1 MAGIL
6 HCKSP
11 KSFGRALLGGR
22 EETVIAMFSKHSRIT
37 LASAVL
43 SILSLVVLAA
53 GPARAGQVVTG
64 SISGT
69 VIDPT
74 GALVPDASVTVTN
87 RDTGATLNASTSA
100 VGAFRFSLLP
110 IGTYNLEITKTGF
123 QRLEIGAI
131 RVSANIE
138 NALGSVTLQVGQAS
152 TTVEVTA
159 APPLIEAAQAQVTST
174 ITGEMLQTYAGIA
187 ENEGMDFLTLTV
199 PGVGATRDNTFSNS
213 NGVGFSV
220 NGIRGRSNDQ
230 QIDGQN
236 NNDNSVTG
244 PSIFLANPDFV
255 QEYDITTDNFGPE
268 YGRNSGSVV
277 NINTKSGTNQWH
289 GTVSGTYTAS
299 ILGTLTNID
308 KISGLTK
315 LLPYNQEFTGGTVGG
330 PISKGRVFFFGGF
343 DNQIEALS
351 SVFTSGLLTPTPTG
365 LAELAACY
373 PGSASIAALTKYGP
387 FGVGGGDPTVLP
399 GSAVTVTTG
408 TPPCTYQLGG
418 VNRTL
423 PNGFKEWDW
432 ISRLDVRATQ
442 KDWFFLRW
450 IFQKITDFNVAFN
463 SWNQAAGYP
472 VNVPS
477 ISTSSLVDW
486 THTFNNSVLNQFRA
500 SYGRE
505 NVQFGGNTIGDTVP
519 SQSAIGTA
527 LTNVGFTTASLMPFG
542 PPTNSPQGRILN
554 IYQLQ
559 DNFEYV
565 VGKHQLKMGGNFTR
579 QLSPNVFLPYY
590 NGGFTYPDWATFAAN
605 TPSTVSLTVG
615 PPSYGFREFDAFLY
629 VGDDW
634 KLRSNFTLNLGLT
647 WSDFGQ
653 PGNLFHEETLKQQ
666 TGPDPF
672 WDPSLPLSA
681 TTAPALTTAHDLFGP
696 SVGFAWSPSRLGNG
710 KTVIRG
716 GYRLTYDPAYYNP
729 FLLLATSA
737 PVVLAQ
743 SISTP
748 STGLPAA
755 PFGPEIRSEFASS
768 VTTGVFDPRNFV
780 RQGLSPSFGPDRVHE
795 WSLGVQRQLAKDVA
809 VEARYVGNHAWDLLQ
824 SINANPYI
832 AGLAASYPGLI
843 PDGVTPCTAPLSTVP
858 SALGRIN
865 CDEGI
870 TAQIGNTAF
879 SNYNALQ
886 TEFRASN
893 LFNQLTLKSSYT
905 WSKTLDNTSE
915 IFSTFAAGNSVAFSQ
930 NVLNYTGQEY
940 GISGL
945 DFPHTW
951 TLAFIEDIPFMRHQP
966 GFVGHI
972 LGGWAFSGTYILQSG
987 QPYTASQEFLNIASG
1002 GVANDAA
1009 FDFSSAGAGVETS
1022 RPFLGSLSAPAAQV
1036 GVYAGD
1042 ACAALGDA
1050 CSAPAD
1056 ELVSLNDLNTTGAV
1070 TPVSKSSVRFIANGA
1085 EADSIFGTPFGN
1097 VGRNTLRDYWT
1108 NTGNFTLFKN
1118 IKFKERATIQWHMT
1132 MNNVFNHPQY
1142 GQTEDFGVNPFIEN
1156 AGIAQPFTQFAT
1168 PSLTSSAS
1176 DECPGTTRCI
1186 FFGLKI
1192 VF

>member
-1 MAGIL
+1 MDAI
-6 HCKSP
+6 
-11 KSFGRALLGGR
+11 
-22 EETVIAMFSKHSRIT
+22 FSKHFRIA
-37 LASAVL
+37 LASGTL
-43 SILSLVVLAA
+43 SIISLAGLAA
-53 GPARAGQVVTG
+53 RPALGGQVVTG
-64 SISGT
+64 AISGT
-69 VIDPT
+69 VIDT
-74 GALVPDASVTVTN
+74 SGAVVPDATVTITN
-87 RDTGATLNASTSA
+87 RDTGATSNTTTATDT
-100 VGAFRFSLLP
+100 GAFRFSLLP
-110 IGTYNLEITKTGF
+110 IGTYDLQVSHAGF
-123 QRLEIGAI
+123 STLKMSAI
-131 RVSANIE
+131 EVDANVE
-138 NALGSVTLQVGQAS
+138 HALGNIQLELGEATA
-152 TTVEVTA
+152 TVEVTA

-174 ITGEMLQTYAGIA
+174 ITGEMLQTYPGIA
-187 ENEGMDFLTLTV
+187 DNEGLDFLSLTV

-289 GTVSGTYTAS
+289 GTVSGAYTAS
-299 ILGTLTNID
+299 TLSTLTNID
-308 KISGLTK
+308 KLSGLTK
-315 LLPYNQEFTGGTVGG
+315 LLPFNQEFTGGTVGG
-330 PISKGRVFFFGGF
+330 PISKDRVFFFGGF
-343 DNQIEALS
+343 DDQIEAES
-351 SVFTSGLLTPTPTG
+351 SLVTSGLLTPTPTG
-365 LAELAACY
+365 LGELAGCF
-373 PGSASIAALTKYGP
+373 PGSTSIAALTKYGP
-387 FGVGGGDPTVLP
+387 FGVGGGNPTVLP
-399 GSAVTVTTG
+399 GSTTTAYYDFAPVNNTTDPN
-408 TPPCTYQLGG
+408 TPEPVPACGYELGG
-418 VNRTL
+418 VERTL
-423 PNGFKEWDW
+423 PTGFKEYDW

-442 KDWFFLRW
+442 QDWFFLRFL
-450 IFQKITDFNVAFN
+450 FQKITDFNIAFN

-477 ISTSSLVDW
+477 IATSSLLDW
-486 THTFNNSVLNQFRA
+486 THTFNSRVLNEFRA

-505 NVQFGGNTIGDTVP
+505 DVQFAGNTIGDTVP

-527 LTNVGFTTASLMPFG
+527 LTNVGFTSASLMPFG
-542 PPTNSPQGRILN
+542 PPTNAPQGRILN

-579 QLSPNVFLPYY
+579 QLSPNTFLPDY
-590 NGGFTYPDWATFAAN
+590 NGAFTYPDWGTFAAN

-634 KLRSNFTLNLGLT
+634 KIKSNLTLNLGLT

-653 PGNLFHEETLKQQ
+653 PGNLFHEETVKQQ
-666 TGPDPF
+666 TGADPF

-681 TTAPALTTAHDLFGP
+681 TTVPELSTVHDLFGP
-696 SVGFAWSPSRLGNG
+696 SIGFAWSPSRLGNG
-710 KTVIRG
+710 KTVLRG

-737 PVVLAQ
+737 PVVLSQ
-743 SISTP
+743 SITSP

-755 PFGPEIRSEFASS
+755 PFGPAIRSEFASS
-768 VTTGVFDPRNFV
+768 VATGVFDPRNFV

-795 WSLGVQRQLAKDVA
+795 WSFGVQRELAKDA
-809 VEARYVGNHAWDLLQ
+809 VFEARYVGNHAWDLLQ

-832 AGLAASYPGLI
+832 AGLATSYPALVPAGI
-843 PDGVTPCTAPLSTVP
+843 APCTMPLSTVP

-870 TAQIGNTAF
+870 TGQIGNTAY
-879 SNYNALQ
+879 SNYDALQ
-886 TEFRASN
+886 LEFRTTN
-893 LFNQLTLKSSYT
+893 LFHQLTLKSSYS

-930 NVLNYTGQEY
+930 NVLNYTNEEY
-940 GISGL
+940 GLSGL

-951 TLAFIEDIPFMRHQP
+951 TLAFVEDLPFMRAQP
-966 GFVGHI
+966 GFLGHI
-972 LGGWAFSGTYILQSG
+972 LGGWAVSGSYILQSG

-1022 RPFLGSLSAPAAQV
+1022 RPFLGSPSAPAGQV

-1042 ACAALGDA
+1042 ACAALALDEA

-1070 TPVSKSSVRFIANGA
+1070 TPATKSSVRFIANGA
-1085 EADSIFGTPFGN
+1085 EADSIYGTPFGN

-1118 IKFKERATIQWHMT
+1118 IKFKERATVQWRMT

-1142 GQTEDFGVNPFIEN
+1142 GETEAFGVNPFIEN
-1156 AGIAQPFTQFAT
+1156 AGIPAQFTEFAT
-1168 PSLTSSAS
+1168 PTLTSSAS
-1176 DECPGTTRCI
+1176 NECPGTTRCI

-1192 VF
+1192 IY

>member
-1 MAGIL
+1 V
-6 HCKSP
+6 S
-11 KSFGRALLGGR
+11 
-22 EETVIAMFSKHSRIT
+22 AMSLKHTRVL
-37 LASAVL
+37 LASGVL
-43 SILSLVVLAA
+43 SILSLVGLA
-53 GPARAGQVVTG
+53 GRPARGGQVVTG

-69 VIDPT
+69 VMDPT
-74 GALVPDASVTVTN
+74 GAVVPDAAVTITD
-87 RDTGATLNASTSA
+87 RETGAKLNATTSA
-100 VGAFRFSLLP
+100 TGAFRFSLLP
-110 IGTYNLEITKTGF
+110 IGIYDLEVTKAGF
-123 QRLEIGAI
+123 RKLEMADIG
-131 RVSANIE
+131 VNANVE
-138 NALGSVTLQVGQAS
+138 RALGNVTLQLGETSA
-152 TTVEVTA
+152 TVEVTA
-159 APPLIEAAQAQVTST
+159 APPLIEAAQAQITST
-174 ITGEMLQTYAGIA
+174 ITGEMLQTYPGIA

-289 GTVSGTYTAS
+289 GTVSGAYTAS

-308 KISGLTK
+308 KLSGLTK

-330 PISKGRVFFFGGF
+330 PISKDRVFFFGGF
-343 DNQIEALS
+343 DDQIEALTS
-351 SVFTSGLLTPTPTG
+351 LFTSGLLTPTPTG
-365 LAELAACY
+365 LGELATCF
-373 PGSASIAALTKYGP
+373 PGSTSVAALTKYGP
-387 FGVGGGDPTVLP
+387 FGVGGGNPTVLP
-399 GSAVTVTTG
+399 GSTTTAYFDG
-408 TPPCTYQLGG
+408 APVNNTTDPATLAPACGYELGG
-418 VNRTL
+418 VERTL

-432 ISRLDVRATQ
+432 VSRLDVHATQ
-442 KDWFFLRW
+442 QDWFFVRFLL
-450 IFQKITDFNVAFN
+450 QKITDFNVAFN

-486 THTFNNSVLNQFRA
+486 THTFSSRLLNQFRA

-505 NVQFGGNTIGDTVP
+505 DVQFGGNTIGDTVP
-519 SQSAIGTA
+519 TQSAIATA
-527 LTNVGFTTASLMPFG
+527 LTNVGFENASLMPFG

-579 QLSPNVFLPYY
+579 QLSPNVFLPFY
-590 NGGFTYPDWATFAAN
+590 NGGFTYPDWGTFAAN

-615 PPSYGFREFDAFLY
+615 APSYGFREFDAFLY

-634 KLRSNFTLNLGLT
+634 KLKSNLTLNLGLT

-653 PGNLFHEETLKQQ
+653 PGNLFHEETVKQQ

-681 TTAPALTTAHDLFGP
+681 TTAPELSTAHDLFGP
-696 SVGFAWSPSRLGNG
+696 SIGFAWSPSRLGNG
-710 KTVIRG
+710 KTVLRG

-729 FLLLATSA
+729 FLLLAISA
-737 PVVLAQ
+737 PVVLSQ
-743 SISTP
+743 SISSPT
-748 STGLPAA
+748 TGLPAA
-755 PFGPEIRSEFASS
+755 PFGPAIRSEFASS

-795 WSLGVQRQLAKDVA
+795 WSFGVQRELAKDVV

-832 AGLAASYPGLI
+832 AGLAAAYPALI
-843 PDGVTPCTAPLSTVP
+843 PAGITPCTTPAPTVP
-858 SALGRIN
+858 TALGRIN

-870 TAQIGNTAF
+870 TAQVGNTAY
-879 SNYNALQ
+879 SNYDALQ
-886 TEFRASN
+886 MEFRTTS
-893 LFNQLTLKSSYT
+893 LFHQLTLKSSYT

-930 NVLNYTGQEY
+930 NVLNYTNEEY
-940 GISGL
+940 GLSGL

-951 TLAFIEDIPFMRHQP
+951 TLAFVEDIPFMRAQP
-966 GFVGHI
+966 GFLGHI
-972 LGGWAFSGTYILQSG
+972 LGGWAFSGSYILQSG

-1022 RPFLGSLSAPAAQV
+1022 RPFLGSPSAPAGQV

-1042 ACAALGDA
+1042 ACAASAVVGTFAPA
-1050 CSAPAD
+1050 CGAPAD
-1056 ELVSLNDLNTTGAV
+1056 ELVSLNDLNATGTVTAV
-1070 TPVSKSSVRFIANGA
+1070 TKSEVRFIGNGA

-1118 IKFKERATIQWHMT
+1118 IKFKERATIQWRMT

-1142 GQTEDFGVNPFIEN
+1142 GETEDFGVNPFIEN
-1156 AGIAQPFTQFAT
+1156 AGIVQPFTEFAAPT
-1168 PSLTSSAS
+1168 LTSSAS

-1192 VF
+1192 IY